1 MRFTQLLLANAT
13 LAIFLIQN
21 YKKHKGFSMKKVA
34 LLMSGGV
41 DSSYCVH
48 LLLSQGYEVIGL
60 YLKLHDKEKKHEIY
74 IKNCEQV
81 ASQLGIRFEVVDL
94 REEFKK
100 NVYDAFVKSY
110 KAGQTPNPCAV
121 CNPLMKFGLGL
132 QKADELG
139 CEFIATGHYA
149 QIKEIN
155 GIKRIAKAVDD
166 TKDQSYFLYALPQ
179 SAIDRIIFPL
189 GAFTKEEVKK
199 TALKLLP
206 FLGTL
211 ETYKE
216 SQEICFVEDSYI
228 DILKLHEKV
237 DMEGVVRDSN
247 GKAVGTHKGYMHYTI
262 GKRKGFSVFGSH
274 EPHYVK
280 AINPQN
286 NEIIVGTKEEL
297 AIDSIQA
304 LNKSLP
310 QAFDGGVYDIKVR
323 YRSVPLKAQIDIQG
337 EYIHA
342 KLLESAYGVAQGQ
355 ALVLYQD
362 DCVLGGGVITQA
374 N

>member
-1 MRFTQLLLANAT
+1 
-13 LAIFLIQN
+13 
-21 YKKHKGFSMKKVA
+21 MKKVA

-41 DSSYCVH
+41 DSSYCAH

-81 ASQLGIRFEVVDL
+81 ASQLGIHFEVVDL

-100 NVYDAFVKSY
+100 NVYDAFIKSY

-179 SAIDRIIFPL
+179 NAIDRIIFPL

-216 SQEICFVEDSYI
+216 SQEICFVEESYI

-237 DMEGVVRDSN
+237 DMEGIVRDSS

-310 QAFDGGVYDIKVR
+310 QTFDGGVYDIKVR
-323 YRSVPLKAQIDIQG
+323 YRSVPLKAEINIQG

-374 N
+374 R